1 MASDGLTLQSLATPS
16 SAELGAAA
24 HAAHEAPRAA
34 AKPAVT
40 PPEPSDTPVTREQV
54 QRFAELVG
62 EAVSRLNHGIRYEI
76 DESTDTVI
84 TKVIDRE
91 TNEVIRQIPPDE
103 MLDMMHRVRQY
114 IGVLLDIEA

>member
-1 MASDGLTLQSLATPS
+1 MGTEGLTLMSAATPG
-16 SAELGAAA
+16 SAEHGAQAIVVHEPVRLAA
-24 HAAHEAPRAA
+24 PAPR
-34 AKPAVT
+34 PDS
-40 PPEPSDTPVTREQV
+40 PDTPVAREQV

-76 DESTDTVI
+76 DKSTNTVI

-91 TNEVIRQIPPDE
+91 TNEVIRQIPADE